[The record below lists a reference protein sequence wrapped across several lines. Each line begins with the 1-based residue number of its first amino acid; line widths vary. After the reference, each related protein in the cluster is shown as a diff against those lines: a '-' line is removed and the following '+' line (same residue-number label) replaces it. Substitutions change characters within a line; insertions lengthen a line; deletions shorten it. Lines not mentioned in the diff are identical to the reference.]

1 MPLCLLLRPPSIFFP
16 STLSIK
22 LDDENFLVWEHQ
34 ILATIYG
41 LHFFHFLDGTPAPPK
56 FLTQSAAESSII
68 NPAYVHHQ
76 QQDNLIVAWLLGS
89 MSSPMLTK
97 MVGLRTSAAIWK
109 KLTIYFASQSRARVK
124 KLKLQLKVSKKDRS
138 ISTYILDIKKIV
150 DSLAAIGSPLS
161 DADHIEAILDGL
173 PDDYDG
179 FVTSILSRTEPYT
192 IEEIEAFLLAH
203 EERLEKHKQADN
215 VFQVHATTSY

>member
-1 MPLCLLLRPPSIFFP
+1 MTSASTTQSDIASMPSSSSSLHFFP

-41 LHFFHFLDGTPAPPK
+41 LHFFHFLDATPAPPK

-97 MVGLRTSAAIWK
+97 MVGLRTSTAIWK

-138 ISTYILDIKKIV
+138 ISTYILDIKKTV

-161 DADHIEAILDGL
+161 DAVILKPSLMGCRMITMGSL
-173 PDDYDG
+173 HPSSPAQNH
-179 FVTSILSRTEPYT
+179 T
-192 IEEIEAFLLAH
+192 LL
-203 EERLEKHKQADN
+203 KK
-215 VFQVHATTSY
+215 